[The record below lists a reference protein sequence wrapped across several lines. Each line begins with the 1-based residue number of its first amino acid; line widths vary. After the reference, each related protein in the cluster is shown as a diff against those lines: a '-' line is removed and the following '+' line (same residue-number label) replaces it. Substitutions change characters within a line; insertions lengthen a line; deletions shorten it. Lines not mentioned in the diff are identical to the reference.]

1 MPINTH
7 KSPAKQKQFQNSLPC
22 RKKVVFLRQNITVI
36 MTQSIENIIL
46 NSIRK
51 RGRGTIFFSSDFS
64 KVGEKSAVLKALE
77 RMTAGGTII
86 RVARG
91 IYCYPKIDKELGL
104 GTLYPTYEEIAQAIA
119 KRDKARI
126 VPAGIYAM
134 NRLGLSTQ
142 VPMNVV
148 YLTDG
153 SSRKVVINGNRG
165 IQFNHVAPKN
175 LAFQNQ
181 LALLINSALKEI
193 GQDNITEEEK
203 TRIKSL
209 LSNESKDS
217 VMQDVKLM
225 PDWIASII
233 REAYE

>member
-1 MPINTH
+1 
-7 KSPAKQKQFQNSLPC
+7 
-22 RKKVVFLRQNITVI
+22 
-36 MTQSIENIIL
+36 MTQSIENTIL

-51 RGRGTIFFSSDFS
+51 RGRGTVFFSSDFS

-77 RMTAGGTII
+77 RMTASGTIV

-134 NRLGLSTQ
+134 NRLGLSTH

-165 IQFNHVAPKN
+165 IQFKHVAPKN
-175 LAFQNQ
+175 LAFQNH

-193 GQDNITEEEK
+193 GQDNITEK
-203 TRIKSL
+203 DKARIKSL
-209 LSNESKDS
+209 LSNESKDN

-233 REAYE
+233 RESYE

>member
-1 MPINTH
+1 M
-7 KSPAKQKQFQNSLPC
+7 A
-22 RKKVVFLRQNITVI
+22 
-36 MTQSIENIIL
+36 QSIENTII

-51 RGRGTIFFSSDFS
+51 RGMGTVFFPSDFS

-77 RMTAGGTII
+77 RMTSDGTIV

-119 KRDKARI
+119 KRDRARI

-134 NRLGLSTQ
+134 NRIGLSTQ

-165 IQFNHVAPKN
+165 IQFKHVAPKN

-193 GQDNITEEEK
+193 GQDNITEEDR

-209 LSNESKDS
+209 LSNEPKDS
-217 VMQDVKLM
+217 ILQDIKLM
-225 PDWIASII
+225 PDWMASII

>member
-1 MPINTH
+1 
-7 KSPAKQKQFQNSLPC
+7 
-22 RKKVVFLRQNITVI
+22 

-51 RGRGTIFFSSDFS
+51 RGRGTVFFSSDFS
-64 KVGEKSAVLKALE
+64 KIGEKSAVLKALE
-77 RMTAGGTII
+77 RMTTGGTII

-91 IYCYPKIDKELGL
+91 IYCYPRIDKELGL
-104 GTLYPTYEEIAQAIA
+104 GILYPTYEEIAQAIA

-165 IQFNHVAPKN
+165 ILFKHVAPKN

-193 GQDNITEEEK
+193 GQENITEEDK
-203 TRIKSL
+203 TRIRSL

-217 VMQDVKLM
+217 VMQDIKLM

-233 REAYE
+233 RESYE

>member
-1 MPINTH
+1 
-7 KSPAKQKQFQNSLPC
+7 
-22 RKKVVFLRQNITVI
+22 
-36 MTQSIENIIL
+36 MTQSIENTIL
-46 NSIRK
+46 NVIRK
-51 RGRGTIFFSSDFS
+51 RGRGTVFFSSDFS
-64 KVGEKSAVLKALE
+64 KIGEKSAILKALE
-77 RMTAGGTII
+77 RMTSGGTIV

-165 IQFNHVAPKN
+165 IQFKHVAPKN

-193 GQDNITEEEK
+193 GQDNITEKDK

>member
-1 MPINTH
+1 
-7 KSPAKQKQFQNSLPC
+7 
-22 RKKVVFLRQNITVI
+22 
-36 MTQSIENIIL
+36 MTQSIENTIL
-46 NSIRK
+46 NSIKK
-51 RGRGTIFFSSDFS
+51 RGRGTVFFSSDYS
-64 KVGEKSAVLKALE
+64 KVGEKSAVLKAWE
-77 RMTAGGTII
+77 RMAAGGTIV

-91 IYCYPKIDKELGL
+91 IYCYPKIDKELGF

-153 SSRKVVINGNRG
+153 SSRKVAINGNKG
-165 IQFNHVAPKN
+165 IQFKHVAPKN

-181 LALLINSALKEI
+181 LAQLINSALKEI
-193 GQDNITEEEK
+193 GQDNITEKDK

-209 LSNESKDS
+209 LSNESKDN

>member
-1 MPINTH
+1 
-7 KSPAKQKQFQNSLPC
+7 
-22 RKKVVFLRQNITVI
+22 
-36 MTQSIENIIL
+36 MTQSIENTIL
-46 NSIRK
+46 NSIKK
-51 RGRGTIFFSSDFS
+51 RGRGTVFFSSDFS

-77 RMTAGGTII
+77 RMAAGGTIV

-153 SSRKVVINGNRG
+153 SSRKVAINGNKG
-165 IQFNHVAPKN
+165 IQFKHVAPKN

-181 LALLINSALKEI
+181 LAQLINSALKEI
-193 GQDNITEEEK
+193 GQDNITEKDK
-203 TRIKSL
+203 TRITSL

>member
-1 MPINTH
+1 M
-7 KSPAKQKQFQNSLPC
+7 SC
-22 RKKVVFLRQNITVI
+22 RKKVLFLRQDITGI
-36 MTQSIENIIL
+36 MTQSIENTIF
-46 NSIRK
+46 NSIKK
-51 RGRGTIFFSSDFS
+51 RGRGTVFFPSDFS
-64 KVGEKSAVLKALE
+64 RVGEKSAVLKALE
-77 RMTAGGTII
+77 RMTTDGSII

-126 VPAGIYAM
+126 APAGIYAM
-134 NRLGLSTQ
+134 NHLGLSTQ

-153 SSRKVVINGNRG
+153 SPRKVVINGNRG
-165 IQFNHVAPKN
+165 ILFKHVAPKN

-193 GQDNITEEEK
+193 GQDNITEADK
-203 TRIKSL
+203 AQIKSL

-217 VMQDVKLM
+217 VMQDIKLTS
-225 PDWIASII
+225 DWIASII
-233 REAYE
+233 RESYE

>member
-1 MPINTH
+1 
-7 KSPAKQKQFQNSLPC
+7 
-22 RKKVVFLRQNITVI
+22 
-36 MTQSIENIIL
+36 MTQSIENTIL
-46 NSIRK
+46 NSIKK
-51 RGRGTIFFSSDFS
+51 RGRGTVFFSSDFS

-77 RMTAGGTII
+77 RMAAGGTIV

-153 SSRKVVINGNRG
+153 SSRKVAINGNKG
-165 IQFNHVAPKN
+165 IQFKHVAPKN

-181 LALLINSALKEI
+181 LAQLINSALKEI
-193 GQDNITEEEK
+193 GQDNITEKDK

-209 LSNESKDS
+209 LSNESKDN

>member
-1 MPINTH
+1 
-7 KSPAKQKQFQNSLPC
+7 
-22 RKKVVFLRQNITVI
+22 
-36 MTQSIENIIL
+36 MTQSIENTIL
-46 NSIRK
+46 NVIRK
-51 RGRGTIFFSSDFS
+51 RGRGTVFFSSDFS
-64 KVGEKSAVLKALE
+64 KIGEKSAILKALE
-77 RMTAGGTII
+77 RMTSGGTIV

>member
-1 MPINTH
+1 M
-7 KSPAKQKQFQNSLPC
+7 
-22 RKKVVFLRQNITVI
+22 R
-36 MTQSIENIIL
+36 QSIENAIL
-46 NSIRK
+46 NSVRK
-51 RGRGTIFFSSDFS
+51 RGRGTVFFSSDFS
-64 KVGEKSAVLKALE
+64 KTGEKSSVLKALE
-77 RMTAGGTII
+77 RMTTAGTII

-104 GTLYPTYEEIAQAIA
+104 GVLSPTYEEIALAIA

-126 VPAGIYAM
+126 VPAGAYAM

-153 SSRKVVINGNRG
+153 TSRKVLINGNRG
-165 IQFNHVAPKN
+165 ILFKHASPKN
-175 LAFQNQ
+175 LAFQNR

-193 GQDNITEEEK
+193 GQDNLTEEEK
-203 TRIKSL
+203 NRIKAL
-209 LSNESKDS
+209 VLKEPKDS
-217 VMQDVKLM
+217 ILQDIKLM

>member
-1 MPINTH
+1 
-7 KSPAKQKQFQNSLPC
+7 
-22 RKKVVFLRQNITVI
+22 

-51 RGRGTIFFSSDFS
+51 RGRGTVFFSSDFS
-64 KVGEKSAVLKALE
+64 KIGEKSAVLKALE
-77 RMTAGGTII
+77 RMTTGGTII

-91 IYCYPKIDKELGL
+91 IFCYPKIDKELGL

-165 IQFNHVAPKN
+165 IQFKHVAPKN

-193 GQDNITEEEK
+193 GQNNITEEEK

>member
-1 MPINTH
+1 MGT
-7 KSPAKQKQFQNSLPC
+7 
-22 RKKVVFLRQNITVI
+22 VF
-36 MTQSIENIIL
+36 
-46 NSIRK
+46 
-51 RGRGTIFFSSDFS
+51 FPSDFS

-77 RMTAGGTII
+77 RMTSDGTIV

-119 KRDKARI
+119 KRDRARI

-134 NRLGLSTQ
+134 NRIGLSTQ

-165 IQFNHVAPKN
+165 IQFKHVAPKN

-193 GQDNITEEEK
+193 GQDNITEEDR

-209 LSNESKDS
+209 LSNEPKDS
-217 VMQDVKLM
+217 ILQDIKLM
-225 PDWIASII
+225 PDWMASII

>member
-1 MPINTH
+1 
-7 KSPAKQKQFQNSLPC
+7 
-22 RKKVVFLRQNITVI
+22 
-36 MTQSIENIIL
+36 MTQSIENTIL
-46 NSIRK
+46 NVIRK
-51 RGRGTIFFSSDFS
+51 RGRGTVFFSSDFS
-64 KVGEKSAVLKALE
+64 KIGEKSAILKALE
-77 RMTAGGTII
+77 RMTSGGTIV

-142 VPMNVV
+142 VSMNVV

>member
-1 MPINTH
+1 
-7 KSPAKQKQFQNSLPC
+7 
-22 RKKVVFLRQNITVI
+22 
-36 MTQSIENIIL
+36 MT
-46 NSIRK
+46 
-51 RGRGTIFFSSDFS
+51 
-64 KVGEKSAVLKALE
+64 
-77 RMTAGGTII
+77 TAGTII

-104 GTLYPTYEEIAQAIA
+104 GVLSPTYEEIALAIA

-126 VPAGIYAM
+126 VPAGAYAM

-153 SSRKVVINGNRG
+153 TSRKVLINGNRG
-165 IQFNHVAPKN
+165 ILFKHASPKN
-175 LAFQNQ
+175 LAFQNR

-193 GQDNITEEEK
+193 GQDNLTEEEK
-203 TRIKSL
+203 NRIKAL
-209 LSNESKDS
+209 VLKEPKDS
-217 VMQDVKLM
+217 ILQDIKLM

>member
-1 MPINTH
+1 
-7 KSPAKQKQFQNSLPC
+7 
-22 RKKVVFLRQNITVI
+22 

-142 VPMNVV
+142 VSMNVV

>member
-1 MPINTH
+1 
-7 KSPAKQKQFQNSLPC
+7 
-22 RKKVVFLRQNITVI
+22 
-36 MTQSIENIIL
+36 MTQSIENTIL
-46 NSIRK
+46 NVIRK
-51 RGRGTIFFSSDFS
+51 RGIGTVFFSSDFS
-64 KVGEKSAVLKALE
+64 KIGEKSAILKALE
-77 RMTAGGTII
+77 RMTSGGTIV

-142 VPMNVV
+142 VSMNVV

>member
-1 MPINTH
+1 MTH
-7 KSPAKQKQFQNSLPC
+7 
-22 RKKVVFLRQNITVI
+22 
-36 MTQSIENIIL
+36 SIENTIL
-46 NSIRK
+46 NSVRK
-51 RGRGTIFFSSDFS
+51 RGRGTVFFPSDFS
-64 KVGEKSAVLKALE
+64 KIGEKSAVLKALE
-77 RMTAGGTII
+77 RMTAAGTII

-104 GTLYPTYEEIAQAIA
+104 GVLLPTYEEIAQAIA

-126 VPAGIYAM
+126 VPAGAYAM

-153 SSRKVVINGNRG
+153 TPRKVLINGNRG
-165 IQFNHVAPKN
+165 ILFKHVSPRN

-193 GQDNITEEEK
+193 GQENVTEEDK
-203 TRIKSL
+203 SRIKAL
-209 LSNESKDS
+209 VLKEPKDS
-217 VMQDVKLM
+217 ILQDIKLM

>member
-1 MPINTH
+1 
-7 KSPAKQKQFQNSLPC
+7 
-22 RKKVVFLRQNITVI
+22 
-36 MTQSIENIIL
+36 MTQSIENTIL
-46 NSIRK
+46 NSIKK
-51 RGRGTIFFSSDFS
+51 RGRGTVFFSSDYS

-77 RMTAGGTII
+77 RMAAGGAIV

-91 IYCYPKIDKELGL
+91 IYCYPKIDKELGF

-153 SSRKVVINGNRG
+153 SSRKVAINGNKG
-165 IQFNHVAPKN
+165 IQFKHVAPKN

-181 LALLINSALKEI
+181 LAQLINSALKEI
-193 GQDNITEEEK
+193 GQDNITEKDK

-209 LSNESKDS
+209 LSNESKDN

>member
-1 MPINTH
+1 
-7 KSPAKQKQFQNSLPC
+7 
-22 RKKVVFLRQNITVI
+22 
-36 MTQSIENIIL
+36 MTQSIENTIL
-46 NSIRK
+46 NVIRK
-51 RGRGTIFFSSDFS
+51 RGRGTVFFSSDFS
-64 KVGEKSAVLKALE
+64 KIGEKSAILKALE
-77 RMTAGGTII
+77 RMTSGGTIV

-153 SSRKVVINGNRG
+153 SSRKVAINGNRG
-165 IQFNHVAPKN
+165 IQFKHVAPKN

-193 GQDNITEEEK
+193 GQDNITEKDK

>member
-1 MPINTH
+1 M
-7 KSPAKQKQFQNSLPC
+7 
-22 RKKVVFLRQNITVI
+22 VI
-36 MTQSIENIIL
+36 MVQSIENIIT
-46 NSIRK
+46 NSITK
-51 RGRGTIFFSSDFS
+51 CGRGALFFPSDIS
-64 KVGEKSAVLKALE
+64 KVGERSAVLKALE
-77 RMTAGGTII
+77 RMTNVGTII

-142 VPMNVV
+142 VPMNIV

-153 SSRKVVINGNRG
+153 SPRKVVINGNRG
-165 IQFNHVAPKN
+165 ILFKHVAPKN
-175 LAFQNQ
+175 LAFKNQ

-193 GQDNITEEEK
+193 GQDNVTDEDK
-203 TRIKSL
+203 DHIKSL
-209 LSNESKDS
+209 LSNEPKDIIL
-217 VMQDVKLM
+217 QDIKLM

>member
-1 MPINTH
+1 M
-7 KSPAKQKQFQNSLPC
+7 
-22 RKKVVFLRQNITVI
+22 V
-36 MTQSIENIIL
+36 QSIENIIT
-46 NSIRK
+46 NSIKK
-51 RGRGTIFFSSDFS
+51 RGRGALFFPSDFS
-64 KVGEKSAVLKALE
+64 KVGERSAVLKALE
-77 RMTAGGTII
+77 RMTNVGTII

-142 VPMNVV
+142 VPMNIV

-153 SSRKVVINGNRG
+153 SPRKVVINGNRG
-165 IQFNHVAPKN
+165 ILFKHVAPKN
-175 LAFQNQ
+175 LAFKNQ

-193 GQDNITEEEK
+193 GQDNVTDEDK
-203 TRIKSL
+203 DHIKSL
-209 LSNESKDS
+209 LSNEPKDIIL
-217 VMQDVKLM
+217 QDIKLM

>member
-1 MPINTH
+1 
-7 KSPAKQKQFQNSLPC
+7 
-22 RKKVVFLRQNITVI
+22 
-36 MTQSIENIIL
+36 MTQSIENTIL
-46 NSIRK
+46 NSIKK
-51 RGRGTIFFSSDFS
+51 RGRGTVFFSSDFS

-77 RMTAGGTII
+77 RMAAGGTIV

-91 IYCYPKIDKELGL
+91 IYCYPKIDKELGF

-153 SSRKVVINGNRG
+153 SSRKVAINGNKG
-165 IQFNHVAPKN
+165 IQFKHVAPKN

-181 LALLINSALKEI
+181 LAQLINSALKEI
-193 GQDNITEEEK
+193 GQDNITEKDK

-209 LSNESKDS
+209 LSNESKDN